1 MPFSTTAKNTMLDAL
16 TVDRIQLHSGDPGA
30 AGTAN
35 VVADTKLAAT
45 FAAASNGERALST
58 DVDYTGLSANQS
70 VTYLSFWK
78 DAGTVFHG
86 SKALTGDQ
94 AANASGEYTVKAT
107 TTKLSLTDPA

>member
-1 MPFSTTAKNTMLDAL
+1 MAFSTTAKNTMLDSL

-30 AGTAN
+30 AGTSN
-35 VVADTKLAAT
+35 VIADTKVAAT
-45 FAAASNGERALST
+45 FAAASSGERALST
-58 DVDYTGLSANQS
+58 DVDYTGLTPSQS
-70 VTYLSFWK
+70 ITHLSFWK
-78 DAGTVFHG
+78 DAGTVYHG